1 MANSSRPP
9 KGTQNP
15 EVLMTEPNVGE
26 HLYYRGMKRAET
38 CRKKT
43 LEKAHSLSELKNKNY
58 TFRPKINLSTN
69 KKMKIVQLGH
79 DTSQKYMLTSHGTSR
94 VEERLWNEGLK
105 NKEKQNVRSRAYE
118 EFQRQLCSF
127 TPKVNKISEQI
138 IKTKR
143 IMDSNLGHQNVSQQD
158 KNGFLYNLSKQTD
171 VKLQKLTEGNFSDLN
186 MARSSEV
193 NLYFP
198 AVNQCAARG
207 HGFSAQHGDLV
218 R

>member
-1 MANSSRPP
+1 VAKSSRPP
-9 KGTQNP
+9 KGIPNP
-15 EVLMTEPNVGE
+15 EVLLTEPNIGE
-26 HLYYRGMKRAET
+26 HLYYRGMKKAET
-38 CRKKT
+38 CRKMT

-105 NKEKQNVRSRAYE
+105 NKEKQKVRSRAFE

-143 IMDSNLGHQNVSQQD
+143 IMDSNLGH
-158 KNGFLYNLSKQTD
+158 
-171 VKLQKLTEGNFSDLN
+171 
-186 MARSSEV
+186 
-193 NLYFP
+193 
-198 AVNQCAARG
+198 
-207 HGFSAQHGDLV
+207 
-218 R
+218 